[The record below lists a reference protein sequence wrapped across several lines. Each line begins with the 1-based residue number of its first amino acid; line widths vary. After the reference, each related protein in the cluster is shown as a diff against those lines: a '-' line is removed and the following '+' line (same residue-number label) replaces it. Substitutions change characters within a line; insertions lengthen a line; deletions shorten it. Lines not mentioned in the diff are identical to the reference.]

1 MKGVIKLPVLVLFV
15 ETILVTIFMI
25 GSMVGFF
32 NNSISPWILVIFWV
46 ASIIVLL
53 GTIMIRRYSKR
64 KYKRELTL
72 YEKSPNL
79 RKNEYFYQAPLYI
92 FDGIHIKVH
101 GMSDTIWTP
110 YFNNNLQK
118 WLSVFDIF
126 PVYGVKLTSLDHNI
140 MLKRIKLWSL
150 RPHYSVFVDG
160 KEVGMLQMI
169 KLLKGGIKQQTPYV
183 FSDSNDTYN
192 FNNPYFSTKTMI
204 TGKENNEI
212 LAAQRSFFDLG
223 KNIVTRRRGESHNIA
238 IGSTESVIPYPNEL
252 WIALYIQ
259 VMINKQKD

>member
-1 MKGVIKLPVLVLFV
+1 
-15 ETILVTIFMI
+15 
-25 GSMVGFF
+25 
-32 NNSISPWILVIFWV
+32 
-46 ASIIVLL
+46 
-53 GTIMIRRYSKR
+53 
-64 KYKRELTL
+64 
-72 YEKSPNL
+72 
-79 RKNEYFYQAPLYI
+79 
-92 FDGIHIKVH
+92 
-101 GMSDTIWTP
+101 
-110 YFNNNLQK
+110 
-118 WLSVFDIF
+118 
-126 PVYGVKLTSLDHNI
+126 
-140 MLKRIKLWSL
+140 
-150 RPHYSVFVDG
+150 PHYRVFVDG

>member
-1 MKGVIKLPVLVLFV
+1 MPVLVLFV

-32 NNSISPWILVIFWV
+32 DNSISLWTLSIFWI

-53 GTIMIRRYSKR
+53 GTLIMRNYSKR
-64 KYKRELTL
+64 KYKKELTL
-72 YEKSPNL
+72 HEKSPNL
-79 RKNEYFYQAPLYI
+79 WENEYFYQAPLYI
-92 FDGIHIKVH
+92 FDGIHIKIH
-101 GMSDTIWTP
+101 GMTDAIWTP

-126 PVYGVKLTSLDHNI
+126 PIYGVKITSSDHDI
-140 MLKRIKLWSL
+140 ILKRVKLWSL
-150 RPHYSVFVDG
+150 RPHYSVFING
-160 KEVGMLQMI
+160 EEVGVLKMI

-183 FSDSNDTYN
+183 FSDSNYRYM
-192 FNNPYFSTKTMI
+192 FNNPYFSTKTVI

-212 LAAQRSFFDLG
+212 LTAQRSFFDLG